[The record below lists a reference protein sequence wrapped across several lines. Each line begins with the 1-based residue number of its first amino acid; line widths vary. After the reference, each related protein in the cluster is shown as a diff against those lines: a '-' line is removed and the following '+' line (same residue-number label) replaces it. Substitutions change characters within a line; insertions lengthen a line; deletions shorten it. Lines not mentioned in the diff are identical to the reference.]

1 MRSRGHSRHVSR
13 GEAEVVV
20 AAFEEAGPAAA
31 IEAWRVQRSMHTAG
45 LSAGDSSRMCISA
58 HARTAGKRMVLRRR
72 CRPTAAHPPHTHK
85 QLQQPQQ
92 HLLRTPSSRAIFSAS
107 TYSATAYT
115 LTPMNATFL
124 DLQAGNCEGRW
135 REQEER
141 EEQKG
146 HPVAQY

>member
-1 MRSRGHSRHVSR
+1 
-13 GEAEVVV
+13 
-20 AAFEEAGPAAA
+20 
-31 IEAWRVQRSMHTAG
+31 
-45 LSAGDSSRMCISA
+45 MCISA

-85 QLQQPQQ
+85 PPPPPQQQQQQLQQPQQPQQ